1 MVGSYRRRVLLRAQG
16 GHLPDSG
23 WCVGAAEA
31 HSQEGELLMPVIDT
45 LVSFATTEKRQ
56 YRFKLVRLDMNS
68 LTIAFGP
75 LTTHSPSEVAK
86 ISTQYSPTAQQA
98 SATAVQQVAAWIS
111 GTPSFAS
118 ATVPFDTSIHFD
130 QANEQVDGFVL
141 ILNDELGT
149 DAVIGVLKY
158 PNRAISFRLP
168 EASPNLE
175 RVKDSGYFPLVLSGI
190 DETQASIG
198 ILVWSE

>member
-1 MVGSYRRRVLLRAQG
+1 
-16 GHLPDSG
+16 
-23 WCVGAAEA
+23 
-31 HSQEGELLMPVIDT
+31 MPVIDT
-45 LVSFATTEKRQ
+45 LVYFATADKRQ

-98 SATAVQQVAAWIS
+98 SATAAQQVSAWIS
-111 GTPSFAS
+111 GTPHFAS
-118 ATVPFDTSIHFD
+118 ATVPFDTGINFD
-130 QANEQVDGFVL
+130 QANEQIDDFVL
-141 ILNDELGT
+141 TLSDEFGT
-149 DAVIGVLKY
+149 DAVIGMLKY

-168 EASPNLE
+168 EASPNMD
-175 RVKDSGYFPLVLSGI
+175 RVKDGGHFPLVLSGI

>member
-1 MVGSYRRRVLLRAQG
+1 MVGSYWRRVLLRAQG

-56 YRFKLVRLDMNS
+56 YNFKLVRLEMNS

-75 LTTHSPSEVAK
+75 LTTHSRSEVAK

-98 SATAVQQVAAWIS
+98 SVTAAQQVSAWVS
-111 GTPSFAS
+111 GTPHFAS
-118 ATVPFDTSIHFD
+118 ATIPFFSSIRFD
-130 QANEQVDGFVL
+130 EAIEQVDDLVL
-141 ILNDELGT
+141 TLSDEFGT
-149 DAVIGVLKY
+149 DAVIGMLKY
-158 PNRAISFRLP
+158 TNRAISLRLP
-168 EASPNLE
+168 ANNM
-175 RVKDSGYFPLVLSGI
+175 DSVIDGGYWPLVLSGI
-190 DETQASIG
+190 DETKASIG